1 MKTLRIK
8 KTVYP
13 PVQIKSYNEWSMWF
27 FGLYSTEL
35 AKVKQGFDKNS
46 YTPKNK

>member
-13 PVQIKSYNEWSMWF
+13 PVQFSEYNNWSAWF
-27 FGLYSTEL
+27 WGLY
-35 AKVKQGFDKNS
+35 AKSIEKSKNDWDKNS
-46 YTPKNK
+46 YTPKQK

>member
-13 PVQIKSYNEWSMWF
+13 PVQFSEYNSWSMWF
-27 FGLYSTEL
+27 WGLYAQSIEKSKTDWSRNEY
-35 AKVKQGFDKNS
+35 K
-46 YTPKNK
+46 PKK